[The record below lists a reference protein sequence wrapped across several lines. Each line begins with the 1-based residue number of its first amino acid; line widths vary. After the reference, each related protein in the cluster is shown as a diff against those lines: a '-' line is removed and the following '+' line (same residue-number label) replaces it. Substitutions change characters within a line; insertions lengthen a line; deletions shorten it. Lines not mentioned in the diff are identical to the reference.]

1 MSADFLGVGWSTS
14 LHVDP
19 DGGDDGQGSVAVSRF
34 EDNIRES
41 IITILSTSPGERQMR
56 PDFGCEIH
64 TLVFAANTSTTAGR
78 AAFFA
83 ERSLRRWEPRI
94 DIRSVEARP
103 DVVTG
108 ASKPA
113 GSSSR
118 ILVQIEYQ
126 VIATNTIFNLVYPFY
141 LTEGVGG

>member
-1 MSADFLGVGWSTS
+1 MSADFLGVGWSTAR
-14 LHVDP
+14 HVDP
-19 DGGDDGQGSVAVSRF
+19 GGGDDGQGAVAVSRF

-83 ERSLRRWEPRI
+83 ERALRRWEPRI
-94 DIRSVEARP
+94 DVLRVEARP
-103 DVVTG
+103 DAGG
-108 ASKPA
+108 ARKPDA
-113 GSSSR
+113 PDR
-118 ILVQIEYQ
+118 ILVEIDYR